1 MCKSKGGL
9 TRHIGSKHYSTG
21 VVSSSDND
29 KHVPCYL
36 TEEKALTMIKEI
48 EKFLADEKMYPEE
61 KVTQVSNLRP
71 NKSFLADINAQLH
84 RFYRKNDR
92 DWFMKDFF
100 STMYG
105 SWKEYFKPCDD
116 HVVVFMM
123 LVHLPERL
131 IALVQDHD
139 SEMDSEETV
148 Y

>member
-1 MCKSKGGL
+1 MYVQQRKFKIHNSHKIWRQFRILDTDVLSRL
-9 TRHIGSKHYSTG
+9 T
-21 VVSSSDND
+21 
-29 KHVPCYL
+29 
-36 TEEKALTMIKEI
+36 LTMIKEI

-61 KVTQVSNLRP
+61 KLTQVSNLRP

-84 RFYRKNDR
+84 RFYCKNHRDR
-92 DWFMKDFF
+92 FMKDFF
-100 STMYG
+100 STMYYG

-139 SEMDSEETV
+139 S
-148 Y
+148 

>member
-1 MCKSKGGL
+1 M
-9 TRHIGSKHYSTG
+9 YEANTG
-21 VVSSSDND
+21 VESSSGND
-29 KHVPCYL
+29 KPIPCYL
-36 TEEKALTMIKEI
+36 AEGKAVTMVKEVG
-48 EKFLADEKMYPEE
+48 KFLEDEKMYPEK

-71 NKSFLADINAQLH
+71 SKSFLADINTQLH

-92 DWFMKDFF
+92 DRFMKDFF
-100 STMYG
+100 SNMYG

-116 HVVVFMM
+116 HIVVFMM

-139 SEMDSEETV
+139 SEMNSEETV